1 MNSQAKTSAITQ
13 NMENQ
18 NKDTNQVQ
26 EANVM
31 KQGIQTV
38 KRGLRFV
45 WKDFR
50 TSHLIWVKVA
60 FFLQSA
66 SLVTLYPYLV
76 STYFK
81 KGTKWRD

>member
-1 MNSQAKTSAITQ
+1 MNSQTKTSTISQ
-13 NMENQ
+13 IMENKI
-18 NKDTNQVQ
+18 KDDNQVQ
-26 EANVM
+26 EANM
-31 KQGIQTV
+31 IKQGIETV

-50 TSHLIWVKVA
+50 TCHLIWVKVA

-76 STYFK
+76 SIFTF
-81 KGTKWRD
+81 

>member
-1 MNSQAKTSAITQ
+1 MNSQTKTNAITQ
-13 NMENQ
+13 TMENQ
-18 NKDTNQVQ
+18 IKDGNQVQ
-26 EANVM
+26 ETNVI
-31 KQGIQTV
+31 KQAIETV

-50 TSHLIWVKVA
+50 TCHLIWVKVA

-76 STYFK
+76 SYFAQY
-81 KGTKWRD
+81 